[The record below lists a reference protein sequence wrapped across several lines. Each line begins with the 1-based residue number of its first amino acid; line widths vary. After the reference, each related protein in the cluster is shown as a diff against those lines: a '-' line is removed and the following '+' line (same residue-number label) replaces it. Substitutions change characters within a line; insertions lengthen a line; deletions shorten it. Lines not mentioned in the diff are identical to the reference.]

1 MKREQVTLRIP
12 EELKEALHREAQEK
26 GLSFNGLVI
35 QILQREAGRERLRS
49 L

>member
-35 QILQREAGRERLRS
+35 QILQREVAREKLRS

>member
-35 QILQREAGRERLRS
+35 QILQREAVREKLRS

>member
-26 GLSFNGLVI
+26 GMSFNGLVI
-35 QILQREAGRERLRS
+35 QILQREAVREKLRS

>member
-35 QILQREAGRERLRS
+35 QILQREVVREKLRS

>member
-26 GLSFNGLVI
+26 GMSFNGLVI
-35 QILQREAGRERLRS
+35 QILQREVGREKLRS